1 MDVYINKT
9 RRAIAIGG
17 VLLVPGKKC
26 QLKDVDKLKRL
37 YPRFAEL
44 LEKGDIVEATKA
56 DTEPVRT
63 PVNEKKGPAV
73 EGTTEEPKAVSRR
86 KRV

>member
-1 MDVYINKT
+1 MDVFINKT
-9 RRAIAIGG
+9 SRAITVGG

-26 QLKDVDKLKRL
+26 QLKDVDKLKKL

-44 LEKGDIVEATKA
+44 LEQGDIAAAIK
-56 DTEPVRT
+56 DEPVKAPEYEAQPQQT
-63 PVNEKKGPAV
+63 ADVA
-73 EGTTEEPKAVSRR
+73 TEEPKSVRR